1 MELLIAQCAGLDV
14 HQATVVA
21 TVRGA
26 DEHGGR
32 RSLTAT
38 FGTMTADLLALREWL
53 QAYGVTHVALESTG
67 VYWKPVYYVLE
78 DAFTLLLINM
88 QALKR
93 VPGRKTDV
101 KDSEWL
107 AQLLE
112 CGLLKSSFVPPPPIR
127 ELRDLTRYRVQQV
140 RDRAQEVNRLCKVLE
155 DAGLKLTSVVT
166 DVMGVSGRAMVRAL
180 VEGTSDP
187 TVLADLARGALRKK
201 LPELRRA
208 LQGRFRP
215 HHAFLIEQIF
225 AKIDFLDETLERLT
239 AEIDRRL
246 RPFEPILAALDTI
259 PGVDRIGA
267 VNIVAETG
275 SDMSRFP
282 SAGHL
287 CSWAAMCPGQNQ
299 SAGKRRSGKPRKGNR
314 YLRQTLIQA
323 ALAATR
329 KKASALQA
337 RYHRVKG
344 HRGHKKAVVAV
355 GHQILEIAFYVMRD
369 GVSYDELG
377 ADYFN
382 RRHVDRAVRRHVR
395 QLEALGFQVTIEKAT
410 QLGHLA

>member
-1 MELLIAQCAGLDV
+1 MELLIARCAGLDV

-21 TVRGA
+21 TVRMP
-26 DEHGGR
+26 DEQGGR
-32 RSLTAT
+32 RSVTET

-67 VYWKPVYYVLE
+67 VYWKPVYYLLE

-88 QALKR
+88 QELKR

-112 CGLLKSSFVPPPPIR
+112 CGLLKSSFVPPPVIR

-166 DVMGVSGRAMVRAL
+166 DVMGASGRAMLRAL
-180 VEGTSDP
+180 VDGTTDP
-187 TVLADLARGALRKK
+187 AVLADLARGVLRKK
-201 LPELRRA
+201 LPALRRA
-208 LQGRFRP
+208 LHGRFRP

-225 AKIDFLDETLERLT
+225 AKVDFLDETLDRLT
-239 AEIDRRL
+239 AEIDRRVA
-246 RPFEPILAALDTI
+246 PFEPMLTALDTI
-259 PGVDRIGA
+259 PGGDRIGA
-267 VNIVAETG
+267 INMVAETG
-275 SDMSRFP
+275 GDMSRFP

-287 CSWAAMCPGQNQ
+287 CSWGAMCPGQNE
-299 SAGKRRSGKPRKGNR
+299 SAGKRRSGKTRKGNR
-314 YLRQTLIQA
+314 YLRRTLIQA
-323 ALAATR
+323 GLSATR
-329 KKASALQA
+329 KNGSALQA
-337 RYHRVKG
+337 RYHRVKR

-355 GHQILEIAFYVMRD
+355 GHQILEIAYYIMRD

-382 RRHVDRAVRRHVR
+382 RRHAERAVRRHVR
-395 QLEALGFQVTIEKAT
+395 QLEALGFHVTIEKA
-410 QLGHLA
+410 A

>member
-1 MELLIAQCAGLDV
+1 MELLIARGAGLDV

-21 TVRGA
+21 TVRVP
-26 DEHGGR
+26 DDSGGR
-32 RSLTAT
+32 TSVTAT
-38 FGTMTADLLALREWL
+38 FGTMTPDLLALREWL

-88 QALKR
+88 QELKR

-112 CGLLKSSFVPPPPIR
+112 CGLLKASFVPPPAIR

-140 RDRAQEVNRLCKVLE
+140 QDRAREVNRLCKVLE

-166 DVMGVSGRAMVRAL
+166 DVMGASGRAMLRAL
-180 VEGTSDP
+180 VEGTTDP
-187 TVLADLARGALRKK
+187 SVLADLARGVLRKK
-201 LPELRRA
+201 LPALRRA

-225 AKIDFLDETLERLT
+225 AKIDFLDETLDRLT

-246 RPFEPILAALDTI
+246 GPFEPMLAALDTI

-267 VNIVAETG
+267 ISIVAETG
-275 SDMSRFP
+275 GDMSRFP
-282 SAGHL
+282 SAAHL
-287 CSWAAMCPGQNQ
+287 CSWGAMCPGQNE
-299 SAGKRRSGKPRKGNR
+299 SAGKRQSGKTRKGNR
-314 YLRQTLIQA
+314 YLRRTLIQA
-323 ALAATR
+323 ALGATR
-329 KKASALQA
+329 KNHSALQA
-337 RYHRVKG
+337 RYARVKRS
-344 HRGHKKAVVAV
+344 RGHKKAVVAV
-355 GHQILEIAFYVMRD
+355 GHQILEIAYYVMRD

-377 ADYFN
+377 ADYFT
-382 RRHVDRAVRRHVR
+382 RRHAERAVRRHVR
-395 QLEALGFQVTIEKAT
+395 QLEALGFHVTLEKA
-410 QLGHLA
+410 A